1 MSRRVAVPDMQAM
14 SVHNLVMRLRHIE
27 VFNAVMQTGSVSAA
41 ARMINVT
48 QPAVSRTLQHAEV
61 QLGFALFQRVGGR
74 LKPTVEAQ
82 TLYPHIERLF
92 AQLDEVQRLSA
103 NLKAGKGQGALRV
116 LTVLALSYEVFPR
129 AMHLFREKHP
139 SVVVHHQA
147 LHSPQIVSSL
157 VLQEA
162 DVGYVFSAVSHP
174 ALVQERLAERRV
186 MCVVPKGLLTGRQ
199 VKSGAITLAQL
210 SKLPV
215 IALDGQDPLGTLL
228 AHTVRDSGAGLN
240 EVITVQTYHVALA
253 LAHHGVGV
261 AMVEGCTAASAD
273 PAKVDVLALEPA
285 IATSVHMLRPTAR
298 PSSVAARAFT
308 RCMQLALQQLA

>member
-1 MSRRVAVPDMQAM
+1 
-14 SVHNLVMRLRHIE
+14 MRLRHIE
-27 VFNAVMQTGSVSAA
+27 VFNAVMLTGSVSAA

-48 QPAVSRTLQHAEV
+48 QPAVSRTLQHAEL

-103 NLKAGKGQGALRV
+103 SLKAGRGQGELRV

-129 AMHLFREKHP
+129 AMRLFREKYP
-139 SVVVHHQA
+139 GAVVHHEA

-162 DVGYVFSAVSHP
+162 EVGYVFSAVSHP
-174 ALVQERLAERRV
+174 ALAQERLADRRV
-186 MCVVPKGLLTGRQ
+186 VCVVPKGMLTPRQ
-199 VKSGAITLAQL
+199 VKAGALTLAQL
-210 SKLPV
+210 AALPV
-215 IALDGQDPLGTLL
+215 IGLDGRDPLGITL
-228 AHTVRDSGAGLN
+228 AHSVRDSGAGLN
-240 EVITVQTYHVALA
+240 EVMYVQTYHVALA

-261 AMVEGCTAASAD
+261 ALVEGCTAASAD
-273 PAKVDVLALEPA
+273 RTRVDVLALEPA
-285 IATSVHMLRPTAR
+285 IATTVHALRPTAR
-298 PSSVAARAFT
+298 PNSLMTRAFT
-308 RCMQLALQQLA
+308 RCMQQALQQLG